1 MQIKYSFDR
10 ITQNKILRG
19 AFIAITGSAMLAF
32 LDYVGTIDID
42 NPLIA
47 SFIVFATPTLV
58 NTIRE
63 YMAGE

>member
-1 MQIKYSFDR
+1 MQIKNSFDR

-19 AFIAITGSAMLAF
+19 AFIAVTGSAMLA
-32 LDYVGTIDID
+32 LLNYVGTIQID

-47 SFIVFATPTLV
+47 SLIVFITPVAV
-58 NTIRE
+58 NTIKE